1 MPVLTS
7 TFRKGE
13 REGTIS
19 LIRDLLIK
27 IFVSTVHFEVDL
39 FSFSHQKFSKL
50 DMIMLGDALPTS
62 FQAF

>member
-50 DMIMLGDALPTS
+50 DMIM
-62 FQAF
+62 